1 MLSNLQDLIHDQ
13 SEKVRV
19 AFLDVLLLVK
29 GLKAI
34 KVGMQCPSAVVNS
47 YCYTS
52 QLKYVFRLE
61 ENVSRVVGQNSLT
74 P

>member
-1 MLSNLQDLIHDQ
+1 MDNRLSHPLLKPLLSNLQDLVHDQ

-34 KVGMQCPSAVVNS
+34 KVGIAAMSA
-47 YCYTS
+47 
-52 QLKYVFRLE
+52 
-61 ENVSRVVGQNSLT
+61 
-74 P
+74 